1 MGININRFVGRN
13 KISPEFVCG
22 ICDDIIYVPKQVN
35 CNCEHIFCYSC
46 ILIQV
51 QGQSVVKCPYDRMP
65 IEQPYFKTPSR
76 YWMDNYNRIKV
87 KCLYHNIGCKAFVEI
102 RDIVIH
108 EISCE
113 HNPDSLV
120 ICKTGCEAEI
130 PRKSLKSHN
139 CITYLKGRIDKISNS
154 KPKLQT
160 PHYCDSIQ
168 NEIEIIKSRLNDL
181 EKGLKE
187 IIERLNESTRYEKM
201 NCYRSYSN
209 DENLL
214 DFDENVYESVAQ
226 LKIK

>member
-1 MGININRFVGRN
+1 
-13 KISPEFVCG
+13 
-22 ICDDIIYVPKQVN
+22 
-35 CNCEHIFCYSC
+35 
-46 ILIQV
+46 
-51 QGQSVVKCPYDRMP
+51 MP

-76 YWMDNYNRIKV
+76 YWMDNYNKIKV

-139 CITYLKGRIDKISNS
+139 CITYLKGRIDKISNT